1 MMNVEMAPAIKDKYD
16 ERLKKMARVYSE
28 VMVDLM
34 VELWGEDFETTKPDM
49 ADMFNTLMPIL
60 APYIDKAMD
69 EVLEE
74 KLEGD

>member
-34 VELWGEDFETTKPDM
+34 VELWGEDFETTELDM

-60 APYIDKAMD
+60 APYIEKAMD
-69 EVLEE
+69 EVLKE
-74 KLEGD
+74 KFEGD

>member
-1 MMNVEMAPAIKDKYD
+1 MMNVEMAPVLKEKYD

-28 VMVDLM
+28 VMADLM
-34 VELWGEDFETTKPDM
+34 VELWGEDFETTEPDIE
-49 ADMFNTLMPIL
+49 DMFTTLMPIL

-74 KLEGD
+74 KFEGD